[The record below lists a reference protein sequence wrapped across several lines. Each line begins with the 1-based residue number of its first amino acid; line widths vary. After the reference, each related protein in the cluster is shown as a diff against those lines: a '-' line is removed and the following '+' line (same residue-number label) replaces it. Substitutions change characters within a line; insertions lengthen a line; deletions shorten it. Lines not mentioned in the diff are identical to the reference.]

1 MLLLTRTARALAASL
16 VLPAA
21 LVGCSGDGGG
31 SSSASPTPSPSS
43 PSSSTSPSSSPSK
56 SAKATLTI
64 SDFTFEP
71 ATLTVAPGT
80 KVTVVNKDSATHTVT
95 ATDRNKSFDTG
106 DIAGGEKATF
116 TAPSAAGSYSYKCT
130 IHPFMK
136 ATLTVK

>member
-43 PSSSTSPSSSPSK
+43 PSSSTSPSK

-71 ATLTVAPGT
+71 TTLTVAPGT

>member
-1 MLLLTRTARALAASL
+1 MLLLTRTARALVASL

-43 PSSSTSPSSSPSK
+43 PSSSTSPSK